1 MSSTTIRE
9 GIRLLARSAASGTR
23 ALDMVVR
30 ALSEGL
36 DCRWAGIA
44 ATAGGERRI
53 EWLIDRDD
61 PAPRAVADTPLSD
74 TAPGGLGERGGG
86 GAPYILRENLPV
98 RFPDDPLIAGR
109 GVVFFAAAPFRD
121 AAGQV
126 AGHVFAMDDRERPE
140 TGDATET
147 EEFLTIAAQRAGA
160 EIAARKAPA
169 AGPAGSDLRTGL
181 RGDAPVILWEMGE
194 SPDRLSFISS
204 HAESV
209 LGYPC
214 DSWYQDG
221 AWVARIHP
229 MDRERA
235 LASATLAAQGAG
247 SGAFEF
253 RMLTADGRTAWLCGM
268 VLGNDGRNGDRPGIA
283 GLWID
288 LTRQKAIQCE
298 LAENVQ
304 RFRDFAEA
312 DTDWFWE
319 MDEHLRFS
327 FLSERFQEVTGVDPA
342 PMLGK
347 TLREMLAA
355 DDEAV
360 DELTTEDEWE
370 RHIRIL
376 EVHQPFQDF
385 RYPCS
390 AGGGRSSYLSISG
403 KPVFDGAGRFKGYR
417 GTGSNIT
424 AQVRTERALRESERQ
439 LRLESERAE
448 EASRAKSEFLANM
461 SHEIRTPLNA
471 ILGFSDSMQR
481 EILGPV
487 GNGKYLEYAGA
498 IHTSGC
504 HLLELVNDILDLSK
518 IEAGRYMLT
527 LRSVD
532 LVDVINSCLQIF
544 RETASR
550 KSIEL
555 SFDAEEGFPAVTAD
569 LRAMKQVIL
578 NLLSN
583 ALKFTNSGG
592 RVRASLRLQAADVF
606 ITVSDTGVGIPR
618 GDIATLTEAFV
629 QGRSSQAYLAHEGT
643 GLGLAITESLVQ
655 LHGGTLT
662 IDSEPGVGTVVTIH
676 LPRAVAA
683 SQATA

>member
-1 MSSTTIRE
+1 MRNSTIRE
-9 GIRLLARSAASGTR
+9 GIRFLARSAAPGPG
-23 ALDMVVR
+23 ALDLVAR

-36 DCRWAGIA
+36 GCRWAGIA
-44 ATAGGERRI
+44 TTGDGTRRI
-53 EWLIDRDD
+53 ERLLDRDD
-61 PAPRAVADTPLSD
+61 PSPDPVADTPVAD
-74 TAPGGLGERGGG
+74 TAVGRLDARGAD
-86 GAPYILRENLPV
+86 GAAHVLRDNLSV

-109 GVVFFAAAPFRD
+109 RILFFAAAPYRD

-126 AGHVFAMDDRERPE
+126 AGHVFAMDDRDIARPDSE
-140 TGDATET
+140 PE
-147 EEFLTIAAQRAGA
+147 IADFMHTAAARVGA
-160 EIAARKAPA
+160 EIAASVPP
-169 AGPAGSDLRTGL
+169 GEPDGSDLHGGL

-194 SPDRLSFISS
+194 SLDRLSFISS
-204 HAESV
+204 HAEAV

-214 DSWYQDG
+214 DSWRQAG
-221 AWVARIHP
+221 AWVTRIHP

-235 LASATLAAQGAG
+235 LASVTLAAQGGG
-247 SGAFEF
+247 SDAFEF
-253 RMLTADGRTAWLCGM
+253 RMIAADGHLVWLSGT
-268 VLGNDGRNGDRPGIA
+268 VLGREGRFSDKPGLA

-288 LTRQKAIQCE
+288 LTRQKAIQQE
-298 LAENVQ
+298 LADNVR

-327 FLSERFQEVTGVDPA
+327 FLSEQFQEVTGMDPA
-342 PMLGK
+342 PMLGR

-355 DDEAV
+355 DDAV
-360 DELTTEDEWE
+360 IDELTTEDEWE
-370 RHIRIL
+370 RHIHVL
-376 EVHQPFQDF
+376 ETHQPFQDF
-385 RYPCS
+385 RHPRAAADGTS
-390 AGGGRSSYLSISG
+390 FYLSISG
-403 KPVFDGAGRFKGYR
+403 KPVFDAAGRFKGYR

-448 EASRAKSEFLANM
+448 EASRAKSDFLANM

-481 EILGPV
+481 EMLGPV
-487 GNGKYLEYAGA
+487 GNKKYLEYVGA

-518 IEAGRYMLT
+518 IEAGRYVLS
-527 LRSVD
+527 LRTID
-532 LVDVINSCLQIF
+532 IVDVIDGCLRIS

-555 SFDAEEGFPAVTAD
+555 SFDAAERFPAVTAD

-583 ALKFTNSGG
+583 ALKFTNAGG
-592 RVRASLRLQAADVF
+592 RVKVSLRLQAADVY

-618 GDIATLTEAFV
+618 EDIATLTEAFV
-629 QGRSSQAYLAHEGT
+629 QGQSNQAYLAHEGT
-643 GLGLAITESLVQ
+643 GLGLAITDSLVR

-662 IDSEPGVGTVVTIH
+662 IDSEVGVGTVVTIH
-676 LPRAVAA
+676 LPRAVAL
-683 SQATA
+683 SQETA